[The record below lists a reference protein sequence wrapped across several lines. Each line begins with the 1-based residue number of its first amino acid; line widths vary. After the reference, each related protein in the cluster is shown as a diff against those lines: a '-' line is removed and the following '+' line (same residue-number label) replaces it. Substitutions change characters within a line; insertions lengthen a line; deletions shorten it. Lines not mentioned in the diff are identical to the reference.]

1 MTDKD
6 NVMKEVLSILQIE
19 FNKDTKGSN
28 LQNENLFGEKI
39 GIMPRDYLNLIDLIE
54 KKYLIKISGSDIEKY
69 ELKTAN
75 QLVDLIFIREIRE
88 EIEKSIMIGF

>member
-6 NVMKEVLSILQIE
+6 GLREEVLSILQIE
-19 FNKDTKGSN
+19 FNKDTKGRD

-54 KKYLIKISGSDIEKY
+54 KKYLIKISGNDIEKY
-69 ELKTAN
+69 ELKTVN
-75 QLVDLIFIREIRE
+75 QLVDLIFDKLKE
-88 EIEKSIMIGF
+88 

>member
-75 QLVDLIFIREIRE
+75 QLVDLIFD
-88 EIEKSIMIGF
+88 KLKK

>member
-6 NVMKEVLSILQIE
+6 NVILQIE

-75 QLVDLIFIREIRE
+75 QLVDLIFD
-88 EIEKSIMIGF
+88 KLKK